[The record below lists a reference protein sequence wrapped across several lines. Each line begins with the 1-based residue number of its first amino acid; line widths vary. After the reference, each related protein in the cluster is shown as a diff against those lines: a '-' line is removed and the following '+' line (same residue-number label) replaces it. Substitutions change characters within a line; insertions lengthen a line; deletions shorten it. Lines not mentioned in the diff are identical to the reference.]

1 LNNCVNTKFI
11 EYNFTSERKM
21 NTKSL
26 NKIFG
31 VIIAFITWIVF
42 YNTLQPSVSFWDCG
56 EVLAAANA
64 LQVPHPPGS
73 PIFTLLGRIFA
84 MLPIAENI
92 AFRINILSV
101 TVSAFSAMFL
111 YLSIVKIIEN
121 YGGREYKSIA
131 HALMTYIPAAIGALA
146 FAFSHSFWFNGTE
159 SEIYSTNTLVFTA
172 IIYFGLLWNE
182 KADDPDNAK
191 YIFIIAYL
199 VGISTALRMF
209 GVLAITPV
217 VMIIIFRKYITDE
230 EATKKTGLI
239 LLAHSAVLLIA
250 AGLMW
255 NNETSA
261 VPPSPEEYQAFDLKF
276 KMAMVGISLVFI
288 AVYWKKLLNR
298 NSVYIAIIIGVISKF
313 IIYDGIFKKIP
324 VLLETLAG
332 DSTTLAFVLMLVL
345 LSILGYGIYYGVKH
359 NKSLVHILS
368 MSIFLIILG
377 YSSYT
382 MIIIRARQAPPMNEN
397 EPKSF
402 PELISYLNREQYGDF
417 PTFKRRFATEAHQ
430 QGVYSNYSS
439 DLDFLWKYQ
448 MNHMMTRYILWTY
461 GGRDS
466 WYQDAGPNVY
476 PFNGVANI
484 FSKMFNIHFAGEAH
498 NSFFGIPFLIGL
510 LGIYFHFRKDWK
522 MASVVLL
529 LFIFVSYLFAFYQN
543 QQEPQP
549 RERDKFYAAMGFV
562 YAIWIG
568 LGVKGIIDLIAEKQK
583 SETGIL
589 AYAVLGLGLIFI
601 PGRMLQA
608 NYFEHDRSK
617 NWVPWDYAYNL
628 LQSCAPNAILFTN
641 GDNDTFPVWYLQD
654 VEGIRRDVRVANLSL
669 INTPW
674 YSKQLKNRE
683 PYGTAK
689 IDMRFTDE
697 QLDEIKPTRWESQ
710 LVTIPVPKD
719 VYKQFGVSDTAFT
732 NRGSITWKMDP
743 TINFGDIQA
752 IRYQDIMVKE
762 IIESN
767 NWKRPVYFAVT
778 GGDDSKIGLNEY
790 LRMEGMALRLVPFK
804 SNGKSPEF
812 IEESIM
818 KKQLFS
824 DGVAPSKTYKPGFI
838 FRGINDPGIFFDENQ
853 ERLLQNYRN
862 AFIRTAVHFQSNGN
876 NQEAVASLDR
886 MEKIIPRKYIKID
899 HRLLF
904 DVANLYLTSGA
915 FRQYSE
921 IAKDV
926 EKIALEILAQNPSDY
941 SSYYNPYRLLMD
953 IYKKTSQY
961 DKAINLMNKLK
972 GFIPNDPTINAQIE
986 KYKQMKGK

>member
-1 LNNCVNTKFI
+1 
-11 EYNFTSERKM
+11 M

-31 VIIAFITWIVF
+31 AVIALITWIVF
-42 YNTLQPSVSFWDCG
+42 YKTLQPSVSFWDCG

-84 MLPIAENI
+84 MLPIADNI

-121 YGGREYKSIA
+121 YAGRDYKSIS
-131 HALMTYIPAAIGALA
+131 HSLMTYFPAAIGALA
-146 FAFSHSFWFNGTE
+146 FSFSHSFWFNGTE
-159 SEIYSTNTLVFTA
+159 SEIYATNTFVFTA

-182 KADDPDNAK
+182 KADEPDNAK

-217 VMIIIFRKYITDE
+217 VMLIIFRKYITDE
-230 EATKKTGLI
+230 EATKKTGFI
-239 LLAHSAVLLIA
+239 LLAHSAILIVLA
-250 AGLMW
+250 AILW

-261 VPPSPEEYQAFDLKF
+261 TPPSPEEYQAFDLKF
-276 KMAMVGISLVFI
+276 KMAMVGISVIFM
-288 AVYWKKLLNR
+288 AAFWKKLLNR

-332 DSTTLAFVLMLVL
+332 DSSTLAFVFMLIL
-345 LSILGYGIYYGVKH
+345 LSILGYGVYYGVKH
-359 NKSLVHILS
+359 NKSLIHILS
-368 MSIFLIILG
+368 MCIFLIILG

-382 MIIIRARQAPPMNEN
+382 MIIIRARQSPPMNEN
-397 EPKSF
+397 DPKSF

-430 QGVYSNYSS
+430 QGVYANYSS

-484 FSKMFNIHFAGEAH
+484 FGKMFNIHFTGEAH

-568 LGVKGIIDLIAEKQK
+568 LGVKGIIDFIAQKTK
-583 SETGIL
+583 SETSI
-589 AYAVLGLGLIFI
+589 AAHAVLALGIVFI

-617 NWVPWDYAYNL
+617 NWIPWDYAYNL

-674 YSKQLKNRE
+674 YSKQLKNKE
-683 PYGTAK
+683 PYGTPK
-689 IDMRFTDE
+689 IDMRLTDE
-697 QLDEIKPTRWESQ
+697 QIDEIKPTRWEPQ
-710 LVTIPVPKD
+710 LVTIPVPKEA
-719 VYKQFGVSDTAFT
+719 YKEFGITDTSVT
-732 NRGSITWKMDP
+732 NRGSISWKMDP

-767 NWKRPVYFAVT
+767 NWKRPIYFAVT
-778 GGDDSKIGLNEY
+778 GGDDSKIGLNDY

-804 SNGKSPEF
+804 SSGPSPEF
-812 IEESIM
+812 LEESII
-818 KKQLFS
+818 KKQLFN
-824 DGVAPSKTYKPGFI
+824 DEIAPSKTYKPGFI

-862 AFIRTAVHFQSNGN
+862 AFIRTAIYCQSTGKNAD
-876 NQEAVASLDR
+876 AVAALDR

-904 DVANLYLTSGA
+904 DVANLYYSSGA
-915 FRQYSE
+915 IKQFNE
-921 IAKDV
+921 TIKDV
-926 EKIALEILAQNPSDY
+926 EKTALAILAENPNDF

-953 IYKKTSQY
+953 IYEKTNQY
-961 DKAINLMNKLK
+961 DKAIDILTKVK
-972 GFIPNDPTINAQIE
+972 AFVPNDPTINAQIE
-986 KYKQMKGK
+986 KYRQMKGK